1 MKNWSRTVTI
11 TLLLFTAFGAFY
23 GGFFFMMDPTGKLMH
38 MSTYPLMTSPF
49 LDYFY
54 PGLILFCANGVLP
67 LTAAIATWKKT
78 TYCNYLIILQGL
90 VLLGWIVIQ
99 VSMLQ
104 IFNPL
109 HLTMALIGVTLTVLG
124 GVALM
129 KKDWAEN

>member
-1 MKNWSRTVTI
+1 
-11 TLLLFTAFGAFY
+11 
-23 GGFFFMMDPTGKLMH
+23 MMDPTGKLMH

-54 PGLILFCANGVLP
+54 PGLILFFANGVLP
-67 LTAAIATWKKT
+67 LTAAIARWKQT
-78 TYCNYLIILQGL
+78 SYSNHLVILQGL

-99 VSMLQ
+99 VSILQ

-109 HLTMALIGVTLTVLG
+109 HLTMVLIGVTLTVLG

-129 KKDWAEN
+129 KKDLAEN